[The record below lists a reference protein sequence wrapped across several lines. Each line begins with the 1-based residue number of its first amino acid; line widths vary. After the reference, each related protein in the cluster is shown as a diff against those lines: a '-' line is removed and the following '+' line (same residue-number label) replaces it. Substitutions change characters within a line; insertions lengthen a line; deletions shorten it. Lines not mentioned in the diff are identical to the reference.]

1 VPPGSVGAAN
11 SRPRR
16 LAGPN
21 ADQARLAV
29 GVLAG
34 PLLPAVRTSCP
45 VPALAAGS
53 RLAGPVPTLA
63 SWPAGRALADLWSAT
78 ALLTTALLTKVLLTT
93 AVLTTA
99 EC

>member
-1 VPPGSVGAAN
+1 
-11 SRPRR
+11 
-16 LAGPN
+16 
-21 ADQARLAV
+21 
-29 GVLAG
+29 
-34 PLLPAVRTSCP
+34 

-99 EC
+99 GC